1 MWKSNSHFPGY
12 IQIHSVIGSKYVF
25 LYIIMDSICAEFSGG
40 QSKLKMGS
48 TEDSFFVKRRMIARI
63 DGFWRGFHQLGFLQI
78 QAQHDELMRM
88 MKMRVAAQVPRALSR
103 GRCSAV
109 DLTWLISAETPT
121 CSAWIGDGC
130 RHSDRKQ
137 QCPRFAGAE
146 SRPGKS
152 LGMKYARSGTT
163 ERQTSLGCVTLC
175 GMFFLTSL

>member
-25 LYIIMDSICAEFSGG
+25 LYIIMDSICAKFSGG

-48 TEDSFFVKRRMIARI
+48 TEDSFFVKRRMIAKI
-63 DGFWRGFHQLGFLQI
+63 DGFWRGFHKLGFLQI
-78 QAQHDELMRM
+78 QTQDDELMRM
-88 MKMRVAAQVPRALSR
+88 MKMRVAVQVPRPLLC

-109 DLTWLISAETPT
+109 DSTGFISAETPT
-121 CSAWIGDGC
+121 CSAWIRDGC

-137 QCPRFAGAE
+137 QCPRFAGVE

-152 LGMKYARSGTT
+152 LGMKYARSGRLQK
-163 ERQTSLGCVTLC
+163 EKHL
-175 GMFFLTSL
+175 